1 MKDYRFPP
9 LYDEPKKW
17 EWKNLRCFSFNI
29 GFWFSIHLE
38 DWVAL
43 EFIRDDDEFGG
54 RMTANLG
61 PFELTFNYNTIRLMA
76 SDLDLSIEKRLEAPV
91 YEEGEVVVSARLF
104 SDIIRK
110 LPNETI
116 EEVS

>member
-1 MKDYRFPP
+1 MKSYRFPP

-29 GFWFSIHLE
+29 GFWFSVHLE

-61 PFELTFNYNTIRLMA
+61 PFELTFNYNNGDRE
-76 SDLDLSIEKRLEAPV
+76 IEQFN
-91 YEEGEVVVSARLF
+91 G
-104 SDIIRK
+104 
-110 LPNETI
+110 
-116 EEVS
+116 